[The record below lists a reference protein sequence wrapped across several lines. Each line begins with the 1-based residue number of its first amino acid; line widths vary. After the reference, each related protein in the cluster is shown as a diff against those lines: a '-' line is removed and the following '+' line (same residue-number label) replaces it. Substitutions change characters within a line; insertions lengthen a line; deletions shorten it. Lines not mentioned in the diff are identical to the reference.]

1 MNGLHSWHRQ
11 VNGFGWAGLRNDRA
25 AELPVL
31 ALHGWLDNAASF
43 ARLIPALDER
53 PWWAV
58 DLAGH
63 GESAHRPAGSWYH
76 FVDNVSDLLALMNDC
91 GWARVDLVGHS
102 MGGAIAT
109 LLAAAA
115 PDRVRSLVLIEA
127 LGPLARAS
135 AEAFVLDLRNGMRD
149 RLRASDKQPRVHSSI
164 LSARRARQAAA
175 PMSDVA
181 TDLLLDRA
189 LQAVEGGFTWRTD
202 PRLTLTTPF
211 RASED
216 QVLAMLDAIRCPS
229 LVLLADPP
237 TSYLDGPVGEARL
250 AALQPRRV
258 VRMGGGHH
266 LHLDDPAPVAAAIG
280 QFWAELEGPTL
291 D

>member
-1 MNGLHSWHRQ
+1 MSSLHGWHRD
-11 VNGFGWAGLRNDRA
+11 VNGFAWAGLRNEGA
-25 AELPVL
+25 VGVPVL

-43 ARLIPALDER
+43 AGLIPRLDDR

-63 GESAHRPAGSWYH
+63 GETAHRPPGSWYH
-76 FVDNVSDLLALMNDC
+76 FVDNVSDLLALMDDY
-91 GWARVDLVGHS
+91 GWSQVDLVGHS

-115 PDRVRSLVLIEA
+115 PARVRSLILIEA
-127 LGPLARAS
+127 LGPLARAGAQES
-135 AEAFVLDLRNGMRD
+135 VIDLRNGMRD
-149 RLRASDKQPRVHSSI
+149 RLRASDKQARVHASI

-175 PMSDVA
+175 PMSDTA

-216 QVLAMLDAIRCPS
+216 QVLAMLAAIECPS
-229 LVLLADPP
+229 LVLLADPQ
-237 TSYLDGPVGEARL
+237 TSYLSGPVGEARL
-250 AALQPRRV
+250 AALQPRAVTRIS
-258 VRMGGGHH
+258 GGHH
-266 LHLDDPAPVAAAIG
+266 FHLDDPAPVAAAIAA
-280 QFWAELEGPTL
+280 FWADL
-291 D
+291 

>member
-1 MNGLHSWHRQ
+1 
-11 VNGFGWAGLRNDRA
+11 
-25 AELPVL
+25 VL

-43 ARLIPALDER
+43 ARLIPALDHR
-53 PWWAV
+53 PCWAV

-63 GESAHRPAGSWYH
+63 GETAHRPAGSWYH
-76 FVDNVSDLLALMNDC
+76 FVDNVSDLLALMDDC
-91 GWARVDLVGHS
+91 DWPQVDLVGHS

-115 PDRVRSLVLIEA
+115 PARVRSLVLIEA
-127 LGPLARAS
+127 LGPLARGS
-135 AEAFVLDLRNGMRD
+135 AQEFVTDLRNGMRD
-149 RLRASDKQPRVHSSI
+149 RLRASDKQPRIHTSI

-175 PMSDVA
+175 PMSDAA

-216 QVLAMLDAIRCPS
+216 QVLAMLGAIECPS

-237 TSYLDGPVGEARL
+237 TTYLGGPVGEARL
-250 AALQPRRV
+250 AALRPRGV
-258 VRMGGGHH
+258 VRIHGGHH
-266 LHLDDPAPVAAAIG
+266 LHLDDPTPVAAAIIA
-280 QFWAELEGPTL
+280 FWESL
-291 D
+291 